1 MKKKILALLM
11 AGLMGLTMV
20 ACGGGST
27 GGNSGIEQKK
37 AKDVEFGE
45 KIETEDFT
53 VDIVKD
59 WKAEKEDEEG
69 GGNSVNADFINDDVF
84 ASVSFLISTE
94 NVTQEEMDKEVREMM
109 KAEGEEEPKEVEP
122 ITIDGVKLKGLEMTE
137 ADSEFSETM
146 KSMIYYG
153 FAKEKPFA
161 IIIVDGNDGKEN
173 SKIAEIWSMVDTIKF
188 K

>member
-20 ACGGGST
+20 ACGGGSN
-27 GGNSGIEQKK
+27 GGNSGLEQKK
-37 AKDVEFGE
+37 AKDVEFGD
-45 KIETEDFT
+45 KVETEDFT
-53 VDIVKD
+53 VDPVKGWIV
-59 WKAEKEDEEG
+59 EKSEEG
-69 GGNSVNADFINDDVF
+69 GSSVDVDFSNDDIF
-84 ASVSFLISTE
+84 ASVSFIISTE